1 MEKQEEKKE
10 IKINL
15 WTFYVLVAAL
25 VILAATTISGWFLV
39 AKQNQVQKELDNKVS
54 TVSIIR

>member
-25 VILAATTISGWFLV
+25 VILAATTISGWLLV
-39 AKQNQVQKELDNKVS
+39 AKQKQIQKELDNRVS
-54 TVSIIR
+54 TVSMIK

>member
-1 MEKQEEKKE
+1 MQKQEQKKE

-39 AKQNQVQKELDNKVS
+39 AKQNQLQKELDNRVS
-54 TVSIIR
+54 TVSVIR

>member
-1 MEKQEEKKE
+1 MQKQEE

-39 AKQNQVQKELDNKVS
+39 AKQNQLQKELDNRVS
-54 TVSIIR
+54 TVSMIR

>member
-1 MEKQEEKKE
+1 MQKQEEKKE

-39 AKQNQVQKELDNKVS
+39 AKQNQLQKELDNRVS
-54 TVSIIR
+54 TVSVIR

>member
-1 MEKQEEKKE
+1 MEKHEDKKE

-15 WTFYVLVAAL
+15 WTFYVLVAAI

-39 AKQNQVQKELDNKVS
+39 AKQKQVQKELDNRIS
-54 TVSIIR
+54 TVSMIK

>member
-1 MEKQEEKKE
+1 MQKQEEKKE

-25 VILAATTISGWFLV
+25 VILAATTISGWLLV
-39 AKQNQVQKELDNKVS
+39 AKQKQIQKELDNRVS
-54 TVSIIR
+54 TVSMIK

>member
-1 MEKQEEKKE
+1 MEKHEEKKE

-25 VILAATTISGWFLV
+25 VILAATIISGWFLV
-39 AKQNQVQKELDNKVS
+39 AKQNQVQEELDNRVS

>member
-15 WTFYVLVAAL
+15 WTFYVLLAAL
-25 VILAATTISGWFLV
+25 AILALTTISGWFLV
-39 AKQNQVQKELDNKVS
+39 AKQNQVQKELDNRVS
-54 TVSIIR
+54 TVSMIR

>member
-1 MEKQEEKKE
+1 MQKQEEKKE

-39 AKQNQVQKELDNKVS
+39 AKQKELQKELDNRVS
-54 TVSIIR
+54 TVSVIR

>member
-1 MEKQEEKKE
+1 MQKQEEKKE

-39 AKQNQVQKELDNKVS
+39 AKHNQLQKELDNRVS
-54 TVSIIR
+54 TVSVIR

>member
-1 MEKQEEKKE
+1 MQKQEEKKE

-39 AKQNQVQKELDNKVS
+39 AKQNQLQKELDNRVS
-54 TVSIIR
+54 TVSMIR

>member
-1 MEKQEEKKE
+1 MQKQEEKKE

-39 AKQNQVQKELDNKVS
+39 AKQNQLQKELDNRVS
-54 TVSIIR
+54 TVSRIR